1 MLYFRN
7 LCLIILLS
15 LSSGLPSEA
24 TTLEIMPLGQLT
36 QNAQLI
42 LEVEIGSSRVAAI
55 HGNPFTLV
63 DVVVEEA
70 LQGTT
75 TNPVTVAIPG
85 GELINAPVP
94 IQVEV
99 PGAPR
104 LFPGSRAILFLEEI
118 PGNPGL
124 YHLVGLSQGVF
135 YLSEDGSTARQDL
148 RGAHLVTPTTTGG
161 APTGRPDAW
170 SRDALVAQIRAA
182 RTEVTR

>member
-1 MLYFRN
+1 MHYSRS
-7 LCLIILLS
+7 LCLILLLS
-15 LSSGLPSEA
+15 LVSGLPTQA
-24 TTLEIMPLGQLT
+24 TTLEFIPLGQLT
-36 QNAQLI
+36 QTAQLI
-42 LEVEIGSSRVAAI
+42 LDAEIGSSRVAAI

-63 DVVVEEA
+63 DVVIRET

-104 LFPGSRAILFLEEI
+104 LFPGSHAILFLEEV
-118 PGNPGL
+118 PGAPGL
-124 YHLVGLSQGVF
+124 YQLVGLSQGVF

-148 RGAHLVTPTTTGG
+148 RGAHLVSPTMTGG
-161 APTGRPDAW
+161 ASTGGPDAW

-182 RTEVTR
+182 RPEVAR